1 MRGKGKGFSRH
12 SYSEEVCLM
21 AKEILDVG
29 AAAEYLHITR
39 ATLYKLAKEKKIP
52 GLKIGGQWRFSRER
66 LDELFSDG
74 LEEEIQSTNKDTA
87 RDKTRV

>member
-1 MRGKGKGFSRH
+1 
-12 SYSEEVCLM
+12 M

>member
-1 MRGKGKGFSRH
+1 
-12 SYSEEVCLM
+12 M

-52 GLKIGGQWRFSRER
+52 GLKIGGQWRFSKDR
-66 LDELFSDG
+66 LDELFQEG
-74 LEEEIQSTNKDTA
+74 WVGEEVRETENKSS
-87 RDKTRV
+87 REKEKTQV

>member
-1 MRGKGKGFSRH
+1 
-12 SYSEEVCLM
+12 M

-52 GLKIGGQWRFSRER
+52 GLKIGGQWRFSKER
-66 LDELFSDG
+66 LDELFADG
-74 LEEEIQSTNKDTA
+74 FEPDEETAKEIQAVHTTD
-87 RDKTRV
+87 

>member
-1 MRGKGKGFSRH
+1 
-12 SYSEEVCLM
+12 M

-52 GLKIGGQWRFSRER
+52 GLKIGGQWRFSKDR
-66 LDELFSDG
+66 LDELFQEG
-74 LEEEIQSTNKDTA
+74 WVGEEAGSAEELT
-87 RDKTRV
+87 REPEKTQV

>member
-1 MRGKGKGFSRH
+1 
-12 SYSEEVCLM
+12 M

-52 GLKIGGQWRFSRER
+52 GLKIGGQWRFSKER
-66 LDELFSDG
+66 LDELFQDG
-74 LEEEIQSTNKDTA
+74 FEKSEKERRTEQA
-87 RDKTRV
+87 RDRTKV

>member
-1 MRGKGKGFSRH
+1 
-12 SYSEEVCLM
+12 M

-52 GLKIGGQWRFSRER
+52 GLKIGGQWRFSKDR
-66 LDELFSDG
+66 LDELFADG
-74 LEEEIQSTNKDTA
+74 FEPGESTGESEKEVEAAHTID
-87 RDKTRV
+87 

>member
-1 MRGKGKGFSRH
+1 
-12 SYSEEVCLM
+12 M

-52 GLKIGGQWRFSRER
+52 GLKIGGQWRFSKDR
-66 LDELFSDG
+66 LDELFQEGWVGEETESVSNTSR
-74 LEEEIQSTNKDTA
+74 EEE
-87 RDKTRV
+87 KTRV

>member
-1 MRGKGKGFSRH
+1 
-12 SYSEEVCLM
+12 M

-52 GLKIGGQWRFSRER
+52 GLKIGGQWRFSKER
-66 LDELFSDG
+66 LDELFAEGFEPGDSVEAKEAEAVHTLD
-74 LEEEIQSTNKDTA
+74 
-87 RDKTRV
+87 

>member
-1 MRGKGKGFSRH
+1 
-12 SYSEEVCLM
+12 M

-52 GLKIGGQWRFSRER
+52 GLKIGGQWRFSRDR
-66 LDELFSDG
+66 LDELFQEGWVGGEVESG
-74 LEEEIQSTNKDTA
+74 TGNVRETEKS
-87 RDKTRV
+87 RV